1 MTRMTAPPLV
11 GVDVPEPGEIDD
23 DEGARN
29 RLARGFRRGGEHL
42 ARERLAVDND
52 GLPEAF
58 EGHLLLQLR
67 EVDAAEAVE
76 VQRTAFLRV
85 AGALDESVRQEVLKC
100 GPCRSKSA
108 T

>member
-42 ARERLAVDND
+42 ARERLAVHND
-52 GLPEAF
+52 SLPEAF

-76 VQRTAFLRV
+76 VQRTAFLEV
-85 AGALDESVRQEVLKC
+85 AGALDEQCGTGGVRMRTL
-100 GPCRSKSA
+100 SI
-108 T
+108 